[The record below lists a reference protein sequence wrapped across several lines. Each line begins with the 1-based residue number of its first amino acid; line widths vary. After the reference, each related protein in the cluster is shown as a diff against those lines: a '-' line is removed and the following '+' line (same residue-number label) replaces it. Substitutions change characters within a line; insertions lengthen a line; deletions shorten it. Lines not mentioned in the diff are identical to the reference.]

1 MSGVLPRYD
10 NKGVMIGKQGG
21 EQLSGD
27 STVLPIIDT
36 REETKENAEHQQSA
50 S

>member
-1 MSGVLPRYD
+1 MSSILPRYD
-10 NKGVMIGKQGG
+10 NSGVMAGKQSG

-27 STVLPIIDT
+27 STILPIIDT
-36 REETKENAEHQQSA
+36 RKETKENAEHQQSV